1 MEAALGFILCIVTVV
16 LLVKQWGNNIFAF
29 VIVPPIFAL
38 LAGYTVSETSKF
50 IKSGVSST
58 MSAALI
64 AMFAMTFFSIV
75 SEAGIF
81 TPITNWILKTFGSN
95 STVAVC
101 LAAAAVTHVAHLD
114 TSGTSTVLVVI
125 PTMLPLFKK
134 LKINPCYLY
143 AIMAMGMGNLNKLPW
158 SSSVALIGS
167 IIGEDPT
174 TIFRMIAPSVAVTT
188 VFNFI
193 AAYFI
198 GKLAARKPFD
208 FEEHGIISAFAQGN
222 VEIQEVAID
231 KRFILNWLLTIGA
244 FILIFQGDLQ
254 SYYVFMLVMVL
265 ALAVNYKGVKEW
277 NKAIDRFAPSI
288 LRMAM
293 MVFTAGVFVGIL
305 TESNMMSAMAE
316 SIINIIPTSANNS
329 FGLIT
334 TAISYVTDP
343 LFTNDAYY
351 AGVLPLFMTVAESI
365 SYPAMSVC
373 VAILL
378 IRDSMQQVSPAQSRP
393 WQMSA
398 MLGVEYID
406 CMKALLP
413 PLTIQIV
420 LQIIVA
426 VATGAIAI

>member
-1 MEAALGFILCIVTVV
+1 
-16 LLVKQWGNNIFAF
+16 
-29 VIVPPIFAL
+29 
-38 LAGYTVSETSKF
+38 
-50 IKSGVSST
+50 
-58 MSAALI
+58 
-64 AMFAMTFFSIV
+64 
-75 SEAGIF
+75 
-81 TPITNWILKTFGSN
+81 
-95 STVAVC
+95 
-101 LAAAAVTHVAHLD
+101 
-114 TSGTSTVLVVI
+114 
-125 PTMLPLFKK
+125 
-134 LKINPCYLY
+134 
-143 AIMAMGMGNLNKLPW
+143 
-158 SSSVALIGS
+158 
-167 IIGEDPT
+167 
-174 TIFRMIAPSVAVTT
+174 
-188 VFNFI
+188 
-193 AAYFI
+193 
-198 GKLAARKPFD
+198 
-208 FEEHGIISAFAQGN
+208 
-222 VEIQEVAID
+222 
-231 KRFILNWLLTIGA
+231 
-244 FILIFQGDLQ
+244 
-254 SYYVFMLVMVL
+254 MLVMVL

>member
-1 MEAALGFILCIVTVV
+1 MEAILGFLLCIVIVV
-16 LLVKQWGNNIFAF
+16 LLVKKWGNNIFAF

-38 LAGYTVSETSKF
+38 LAGYSLKEISKF
-50 IKSGVSST
+50 IKDGVSST

-64 AMFAMTFFSIV
+64 ALFAMAFFSIM

-134 LKINPCYLY
+134 MKINPCYLY

-158 SSSVALIGS
+158 SSSVALIGG
-167 IIGEDPT
+167 IVGQDPT
-174 TIFRMIAPSVAVTT
+174 TIFRYIAPCVVAATI
-188 VFNFI
+188 FNFI
-193 AAYFI
+193 AAFFI
-198 GKLAARKPFD
+198 GKRAAKKPFD
-208 FEEHGIISAFAQGN
+208 FEENGINSAFAQGD
-222 VEIQEVAID
+222 VQIQEVKVDA
-231 KRFILNWLLTIGA
+231 RFFINWALTIGS
-244 FILIFQGDLQ
+244 FVLIFKDVIQ
-254 SYYVFMLVMVL
+254 SYYVFMLAMVL
-265 ALAVNYKGVKEW
+265 ALAVNYKTVKEW
-277 NKAIDRFAPSI
+277 NSAIDRFAPGI
-288 LRMAM
+288 LRMVM

-305 TESNMMSAMAE
+305 TKSNMMSEMAK
-316 SIINIIPTSANNS
+316 SIINIIPTSASRS

-334 TAISYVTDP
+334 TGISYITDP

-365 SYPAMSVC
+365 AYPAMSVC

-413 PLTIQIV
+413 PLT
-420 LQIIVA
+420 LQIILQVVVA
-426 VATGAIAI
+426 VITGAIAV